1 MNKIS
6 VLFLAVA
13 ALFVTASC
21 NDDASNPYAKDAQ
34 VTVINSNM
42 VLDAIASAG
51 VITFSANG
59 AATAS
64 CAQSWCTV
72 NVENNNTVRLES
84 TQNNGRESRSTLVVI
99 RCNGDSVQVPVV
111 QRGAELIFSELSM
124 PAISNDEQ
132 KMECHFTTNLPLT
145 LTSAPEWVTATLSQE
160 TGKLEVAFTA
170 NTTGDYRRG
179 WVKVQ
184 AGEFKDSIEV
194 LQYDFD
200 QQFAGNYYLKYKD
213 KNGMAKSLPVTVSK
227 TGISLSA
234 FKMLFPVTFNAEQMS
249 IVMKSGQKIGSRDN
263 NNFYNIFYN
272 DEENRWS
279 AYSTQAAMQFVFG
292 NEVNDATGDK
302 VVRARFKPVRSDV
315 VFDVLAVHTFT
326 PDSLKESCDNGV
338 FQSLKM
344 FNPYLEK
351 R

>member
-1 MNKIS
+1 MTLKKGW
-6 VLFLAVA
+6 LAA
-13 ALFVTASC
+13 
-21 NDDASNPYAKDAQ
+21 
-34 VTVINSNM
+34 M
-42 VLDAIASAG
+42 WAG
-51 VITFSANG
+51 VGCLILVISLMSALLRSG
-59 AATAS
+59 DDTGHHRYQDLPAAPQEDAL
-64 CAQSWCTV
+64 AGM
-72 NVENNNTVRLES
+72 EPDF
-84 TQNNGRESRSTLVVI
+84 TLTD
-99 RCNGDSVQVPVV
+99 R
-111 QRGAELIFSELSM
+111 
-124 PAISNDEQ
+124 
-132 KMECHFTTNLPLT
+132 FTTNLPLT
-145 LTSAPEWVTATLSQE
+145 LASAPEWVTATLSQE

-200 QQFAGNYYLKYKD
+200 QQFAGNYYLKYND